1 MVMKWGH
8 CIYTLVLVM
17 VLVLRLGRLSGGST
31 VASALA
37 YTRYVAVLFFFFI
50 LVHAWLTDYPHRL
63 GKISLFLAWIF
74 FVFTITCFHSINC
87 AHKFGL
93 WITCCS
99 WSSCLCISY
108 CTWYI
113 FGVACEGLK
122 ALVSVIWIWVMKW
135 SIFILL
141 LHISSKVADNSSHFK
156 VFRSFKLFNNILKLW
171 LLYQISKLIEA
182 FSTTFNLLNLILR
195 YLKITKDQ
203 SWQGNIVIERFLSI

>member
-8 CIYTLVLVM
+8 GIYALVLVM
-17 VLVLRLGRLSGGST
+17 VLVLRLGRLSGCSA
-31 VASALA
+31 VACALA

-50 LVHAWLTDYPHRL
+50 LVHAWLAYYPHRL

-74 FVFTITCFHSINC
+74 LVFTITCFYSINC
-87 AHKFGL
+87 GHKFGL

-99 WSSCLCISY
+99 WSSCLCVSY

-113 FGVACEGLK
+113 FGVASEGLK